1 MKQLTGFLGGRSRH
15 LSDLKITP
23 PKETFSVRL
32 VPLSSLILGKV
43 NIKRQSRYAGIGPL
57 GKYSSLWGQAVFL
70 SGYNDFEPEHEILA
84 LLCSQRETRLKNEA
98 EIKALQT

>member
-1 MKQLTGFLGGRSRH
+1 MREQGH
-15 LSDLKITP
+15 
-23 PKETFSVRL
+23 
-32 VPLSSLILGKV
+32 
-43 NIKRQSRYAGIGPL
+43 AGIGPL
-57 GKYSSLWGQAVFL
+57 GRYSSLWAQAVFL